1 MKNGNWELVFC
12 DFSSSKIWCEGMLL
26 HKVVLMFRV
35 YILFNTAQLAGGG
48 FHLSVF
54 GGAGHLSVLMVI
66 LLLHINNLG
75 TTPLWNYFKKI

>member
-1 MKNGNWELVFC
+1 
-12 DFSSSKIWCEGMLL
+12 MLL

-75 TTPLWNYFKKI
+75 TTPL